1 MITRHKL
8 LETLG
13 TTPDRLESLA
23 HSLSTAQLARRP
35 KKGEWSM
42 AEILN
47 HLLVGEREV
56 IFPRLQRMLL
66 ETAPKFPSSATN
78 RTGFA
83 AEPAARDVSEE
94 LAAFRQVRRQTV
106 AFLESLGE
114 ADWQRIGTTPT
125 RGTLTIEAY
134 TRYLVDQPAVA
145 DVGAVEQRRPGGL
158 AGHGHCAGGRLGH
171 WLEALVGA
179 VWAVGAE
186 ALD

>member
-1 MITRHKL
+1 VITRHKL

-35 KKGEWSM
+35 KEGEWSM
-42 AEILN
+42 AEVLN

-56 IFPRLQRMLL
+56 IFPRLKRMLL
-66 ETAPKFPSSATN
+66 EPAPRFPSSATN
-78 RTGFA
+78 RTGD
-83 AEPAARDVSEE
+83 PAKPASPDFGGD

-106 AFLESLGE
+106 AFLENLGE

-134 TRYLVDQPAVA
+134 ARYLVDH
-145 DVGAVEQRRPGGL
+145 DLEHL
-158 AGHGHCAGGRLGH
+158 AQ
-171 WLEALVGA
+171 LEATRAMVA
-179 VWAVGAE
+179 SWPVTRP
-186 ALD
+186 

>member
-1 MITRHKL
+1 
-8 LETLG
+8 
-13 TTPDRLESLA
+13 
-23 HSLSTAQLARRP
+23 
-35 KKGEWSM
+35 
-42 AEILN
+42 
-47 HLLVGEREV
+47 
-56 IFPRLQRMLL
+56 
-66 ETAPKFPSSATN
+66 
-78 RTGFA
+78 
-83 AEPAARDVSEE
+83 
-94 LAAFRQVRRQTV
+94 VRRQTV

-145 DVGAVEQRRPGGL
+145 DVGAVEQRRPVGL

>member
-83 AEPAARDVSEE
+83 AEPAARDVNEE

-106 AFLESLGE
+106 AFLKSLGE
-114 ADWQRIGTTPT
+114 ADWQHIGTSPT

-134 TRYLVDQPAVA
+134 TRYLVDHDLEHLSQ
-145 DVGAVEQRRPGGL
+145 
-158 AGHGHCAGGRLGH
+158 
-171 WLEALVGA
+171 LEATRAIVA
-179 VWAVGAE
+179 T
-186 ALD
+186 

>member
-1 MITRHKL
+1 MTRHKL

-13 TTPDRLESLA
+13 TTPDRVESLA
-23 HSLSTAQLARRP
+23 YSLSTAQLARRP
-35 KKGEWSM
+35 KEGEWSM

-56 IFPRLQRMLL
+56 IFPRFQRMLL

-83 AEPAARDVSEE
+83 AEPAARDVNEE

-106 AFLESLGE
+106 AFLKSLGE
-114 ADWQRIGTTPT
+114 ADWQHMGTTPT

-134 TRYLVDQPAVA
+134 TRYLVDHDLEHLSQ
-145 DVGAVEQRRPGGL
+145 
-158 AGHGHCAGGRLGH
+158 
-171 WLEALVGA
+171 LEATRAIVA
-179 VWAVGAE
+179 T
-186 ALD
+186 